1 MTIKDYS
8 RRRALT
14 FIDLYSKGIS
24 MGMIAVKFNIS
35 RQRVW
40 QIIRK
45 YEEYQNIK
53 RERGKIKK
61 EHNKVVQ
68 EKKGF
73 DYKTQIEREIDDPI
87 LEREE

>member
-45 YEEYQNIK
+45 YEEYQKYCYLGLGRKSGCWDKSSPAI
-53 RERGKIKK
+53 GKIK
-61 EHNKVVQ
+61 N
-68 EKKGF
+68 
-73 DYKTQIEREIDDPI
+73 
-87 LEREE
+87 